1 MKKFMIA
8 ALSAS
13 LIISMTACFPKGE
26 IDNSDS
32 IKEYVTKASD
42 ESSSGSLENESDADD
57 KELKNVTLN
66 LEYPDSPDFCAN
78 YSADF
83 LSWDGNKLQE
93 IFLGEKGDIQ
103 VETYESDYNSSET
116 YYVCSIEDEYSLLY
130 ERGRL
135 EYSNRT
141 NKNRDEYTML
151 LSSYPYYDMNE
162 IFGSE
167 ELNDFSSDKAK
178 HYVDEI
184 TQQIG
189 IDSYGEPNIIPL
201 HADAVNELFKVNYGE
216 MEKKDGT
223 KYNVN
228 WTEEDE
234 AYMLFYSEDFE
245 DFQVSTSSA
254 YISAI
259 VTKDGV
265 QEFSV
270 YHWND
275 TTTVKKTPVDI
286 SCSSVDA
293 ANVVINHFESLILDS
308 KVELYNCS
316 LSLLAPISDTGEY
329 TLDYQP
335 VWEFD
340 TKQDLG
346 DGYES
351 TDKVYVSAIDGKII
365 EENG

>member
-1 MKKFMIA
+1 MKKIMIS

-13 LIISMTACFPKGE
+13 LIVSMTACFPKGE

-32 IKEYVTKASD
+32 IKEYVTKA
-42 ESSSGSLENESDADD
+42 ENESTSNDTEKSDNIE

-66 LEYPDSPDFCAN
+66 LNYPDNPDSCTN
-78 YSADF
+78 YSADL
-83 LSWDGNKLQE
+83 LSWDGNKLQD
-93 IFLGEKGDIQ
+93 IFLGGKGDIQ

-116 YYVCSIEDEYSLLY
+116 YYVCTIGDDYSLLY

-135 EYSNRT
+135 GYSNRT

-162 IFGSE
+162 IFGSD
-167 ELNDFSSDKAK
+167 ELNGFSSDEAK

-184 TQQIG
+184 AQQIG
-189 IDSYGEPNIIPL
+189 IDFYGEPNIIPL
-201 HADAVNELFKVNYGE
+201 HADVVNEFFKVNCGE

-223 KYNVN
+223 KYTVN
-228 WTEEDE
+228 WTEDDE
-234 AYMLFYSEDFE
+234 GYLLYYSEKFDDFE
-245 DFQVSTSSA
+245 ISTSST

-265 QEFSV
+265 QEFNV
-270 YHWND
+270 HHWNEPE
-275 TTTVKKTPVDI
+275 TVKKTPVDI

-308 KVELYNCS
+308 KVELCNCS
-316 LSLLAPISDTGEY
+316 FSLLAPISDTCEY
-329 TLDYQP
+329 TLNYQP

-340 TKQDLG
+340 VKQNLG
-346 DGYES
+346 TVD
-351 TDKVYVSAIDGKII
+351 DNVQKIYVSAIDGKII
-365 EENG
+365 EDNG